1 MWVVLVG
8 GWLLSVVNGNV
19 AAATVAGIITVVL
32 LSFACDVE
40 MVWQLAVDSFT

>member
-1 MWVVLVG
+1 MVLVG

-19 AAATVAGIITVVL
+19 AAAIVSGIVTIVL

-40 MVWQLAVDSFT
+40 MVW